1 MADDEGASPKEL
13 LLEACRRNNTTLLSE
28 VFEGSSLKSNAP
40 AIAKFLNTTTDALGA
55 SALHVAAQYG
65 SYEVL
70 DMILDQEGVE
80 IDGQDRREG
89 DTPLHSAVRFS
100 NGLSKEEWDHGR
112 AIVDI
117 LVDAGWNKG
126 TAIDIHGGRIRNN
139 AKLRPVD
146 LVDPRNTD
154 LRTALQKAELTLVAS
169 SDLVNE
175 DEDDGPEGPGSDS
188 D

>member
-1 MADDEGASPKEL
+1 MADDEGASPIEL

-28 VFEGSSLKSNAP
+28 VFSGSSLKSNP
-40 AIAKFLNTTTDALGA
+40 DAIAKFLNTVTDALGA
-55 SALHVAAQYG
+55 SALHVAATYG

-100 NGLSKEEWDHGR
+100 NGLSKEEWEHGR
-112 AIVDI
+112 AVVDI
-117 LVDAGWNKG
+117 LVDAGC
-126 TAIDIHGGRIRNN
+126 DPRIRNK
-139 AKLRPVD
+139 AKLKPID
-146 LVDPRNTD
+146 LVDPRNTE
-154 LRTALQKAELTLVAS
+154 LRTALQKAELTMVAS
-169 SDLVNE
+169 SDLV
-175 DEDDGPEGPGSDS
+175 DEDADDADDGPGSDS